1 MDFSGQEEVP
11 NGKKEEKL
19 DCDSLE
25 RLLPVPRVGAQ
36 QEKGWNGWNR
46 PETEAS
52 SSGQYFLVHFPFNV
66 SSF

>member
-1 MDFSGQEEVP
+1 MKKCSRIDRANLVNLKTMCIFVTKCILDFSGQEKVP

-36 QEKGWNGWNR
+36 QEKG
-46 PETEAS
+46 
-52 SSGQYFLVHFPFNV
+52 
-66 SSF
+66 